1 MAKKTIIDE
10 RGGMPEERT
19 AMNQTLSTVAPRI
32 ADAVRAIRHVFV
44 RDLEIDALLGV
55 YEHEKQATQ
64 KILVN
69 VDLTVSE
76 SGPEHDDRLSG
87 VVCYEEVVNSIKTIV
102 ASGHVNLVET
112 MAEQMA
118 AACLEDKRVLSV
130 RIRVEKPDAFE
141 DVRSVGVE
149 IERTRPAASS

>member
-1 MAKKTIIDE
+1 
-10 RGGMPEERT
+10 
-19 AMNQTLSTVAPRI
+19 MNQTLSTATPRI

-69 VDLTVSE
+69 IDLTVSE
-76 SGPEHDDRLSG
+76 AGPEHEDRITG
-87 VVCYEEVVNSIKTIV
+87 VVCYEQIVNKVKDIV
-102 ASGHVNLVET
+102 ANGHVNLVET

-118 AACLEDKRVLSV
+118 AACLDDPRVLTA
-130 RIRVEKPDAFE
+130 RIRVEKPEAFP
-141 DVRSVGVE
+141 DVGSVGVE
-149 IERTRPAASS
+149 IERTRPAG